1 MKKYLIKT
9 LAFFIFLTIA
19 LALQACIINSGDDG
33 KNDGNEDN
41 SVIKSG
47 DFFSVENCN
56 FNPTFTSD
64 DSQERGFLI
73 YDEIDFN
80 SISFDSKKV
89 KTSSVYFE
97 VFYGGETLKRLDP
110 DFYNKYATF
119 RLDNKGKYTVKVFGE
134 NTSGEKVEGSFDFG
148 VNSGGRADHV
158 EVVIKDSE
166 GKIVNEVKGG
176 GSYTF
181 TAQAYSDDNAVEI
194 ISEDFFWDTP
204 SKAGIKEKTFSIGN
218 VTRRE
223 ERNHDFY
230 CYVRNNNNQKVN
242 ICKASF
248 VIADNLVKTEAFP
261 DGVYYDFG
269 VEKVDNKLNLSVNTA
284 LGGGNYFY
292 DNITA
297 EYRFDN
303 GDTVPIEK
311 SMLSSEGKFGVFISY
326 DGINFS
332 AYDKSE
338 YDYSVDAQ
346 NRKKASYYSNGVK
359 YQFDPTKASAKVYLG
374 VWEKVYNTVGY
385 NLSPTKV
392 DSTLTDINLL
402 SQAPTDIKITSIT
415 GKSKDDRTP
424 FANSYIDVNKS
435 INEGS
440 VEVNICCD
448 MDNDGNIRDE
458 FEGKRLFQTYQY
470 FIPQI
475 EITGGDLRDY
485 TIDFSYQ
492 SMYSPI
498 ELISNQNLISG
509 DLERYFVCP
518 KEGIATMKVKS
529 VFSDAE
535 SEITINVVNKI
546 FESAKKLE
554 TINPDSVAVFYTLD
568 MRPFMKVKEYRLSD
582 YDNKSYN
589 FRALREDEVL
599 EYYVNGVLTAA
610 GSFSFENNGI
620 SGQDIT
626 VKIKNSDAVKDI
638 KNVYIIPTFGFSVL
652 SQDYSISQLSD
663 RDFYGSNVTAE
674 NDSSVEKYFY
684 GLLPLLEIT
693 LDGGQSVS
701 DGSLSLL
708 NSDDSYKTSYYNGVF
723 TVKYKFSHTIQGTDY
738 FFFAE
743 ILKINVK

>member
-33 KNDGNEDN
+33 KIDGNEDN

-47 DFFSVENCN
+47 DFFSLENCN

-64 DSQERGFLI
+64 DSMEKGFLI

-89 KTSSVYFE
+89 KSSSVYYE
-97 VFYGGETLKRLDP
+97 VFYGGEKLKRLDP
-110 DFYNKYATF
+110 DFNNKYATF

-181 TAQAYSDDNAVEI
+181 IAQAYSDDNAVEI

-223 ERNHDFY
+223 ERKHDFY

-269 VEKVDNKLNLSVNTA
+269 VEKVDNKLNLSVNTV

-332 AYDKSE
+332 AYDKSD

-374 VWEKVYNTVGY
+374 VWEKVYNTLGY
-385 NLSPTKV
+385 YLSATKV
-392 DSTLTDINLL
+392 DSTLADINLL

-415 GKSKDDRTP
+415 GKSKDDREP
-424 FANSYIDVNKS
+424 FVNSSIDFNKS
-435 INEGS
+435 INQSS

-448 MDNDGNIRDE
+448 MDGDGNIRDE
-458 FEGKRLFQTYQY
+458 FEGKRMFQTYQY

-492 SMYSPI
+492 GMYSPI

-518 KEGIATMKVKS
+518 KEGVATMKVKS

-554 TINPDSVAVFYTLD
+554 TINTDSVAVFYTLD

-620 SGQDIT
+620 YGQDVT
-626 VKIKNSDAVKDI
+626 VKIINSDAVKDI

-663 RDFYGSNVTAE
+663 RDFYGSSITAE

-701 DGSLSLL
+701 YGSLSLL
-708 NSDDSYKTSYYNGVF
+708 DGDDSYKTSYYNGVF

>member
-33 KNDGNEDN
+33 KIDGNEDN

-47 DFFSVENCN
+47 DFFSLENCN

-89 KTSSVYFE
+89 KSSSVYYE
-97 VFYGGETLKRLDP
+97 VFYGGEKLKRLDP
-110 DFYNKYATF
+110 DFNNKYATF

-181 TAQAYSDDNAVEI
+181 IAQAYSDDNAVEI

-269 VEKVDNKLNLSVNTA
+269 VEKVDNKLNLSVNTV
-284 LGGGNYFY
+284 LDGGNYFY

-332 AYDKSE
+332 AYDKSD

-374 VWEKVYNTVGY
+374 VWEKVYNTLGY

-392 DSTLTDINLL
+392 DSTLTNINLL
-402 SQAPTDIKITSIT
+402 SEAPASISISSII
-415 GKSKDDRTP
+415 GRSKNDTVP
-424 FANSYIDVNKS
+424 FASNYIDVNKE
-435 INEGS
+435 ITDGS

-448 MDNDGNIRDE
+448 MDGDGNIRDE

-492 SMYSPI
+492 GMYSPI

-518 KEGIATMKVKS
+518 KEGVATMKVKS

-554 TINPDSVAVFYTLD
+554 TINTDSVAVFYTLD

-599 EYYVNGVLTAA
+599 EYYVNGVLTEPN
-610 GSFSFENNGI
+610 GFLFENNGLF
-620 SGQDIT
+620 GQGIT
-626 VKIKNSDAVKDI
+626 VKIKGSNAQKTI
-638 KNVYIIPTFGFSVL
+638 NNVYIMPSFAFYI
-652 SQDYSISQLSD
+652 DYQEYQISNLD
-663 RDFYGSNVTAE
+663 ERTFYGSNVSAE
-674 NDSSVEKYFY
+674 NDSSIERYFY
-684 GLLPLLEIT
+684 GLLPFFEYNLAAGQSILDIT
-693 LDGGQSVS
+693 LSIQNDDGLYKTNYY
-701 DGSLSLL
+701 DGS
-708 NSDDSYKTSYYNGVF
+708 F
-723 TVKYKFSHTIQGTDY
+723 TVKYKFSHYIDGVEY
-738 FFFAE
+738 FFYAE
-743 ILKINVK
+743 ILKIIVK